1 VRIRTATD
9 DDWPAIWPLWHAIV
23 AAGETYVWSGDT
35 TCDEA
40 RQLWMLPPP
49 AEVVVLEDD
58 EGVVRGSAVLKPNQP
73 GRGDHVANAGFMVD
87 PDSQG
92 QGFGR
97 RLAEAVL
104 ERARAAGYQAMQF
117 NAVVATN
124 TGAIRLWES
133 LGFTIVGTL
142 PGAFRHPRLG
152 LVDLHVMHRAL

>member
-1 VRIRTATD
+1 VRIRTASD

-23 AAGETYVWSGDT
+23 AAGETYVWSDDT

-142 PGAFRHPRLG
+142 PAAFRHPRLG
-152 LVDLHVMHRAL
+152 RVDLHVMHRAL

>member
-23 AAGETYVWSGDT
+23 AAGETYVWSDDT

>member
-1 VRIRTATD
+1 MQGI
-9 DDWPAIWPLWHAIV
+9 I
-23 AAGETYVWSGDT
+23 AAGETFSWDRDT
-35 TCDEA
+35 TEEQA
-40 RQLWMLPPP
+40 RAMWFPEP
-49 AEVVVLEDD
+49 
-58 EGVVRGSAVLKPNQP
+58 P
-73 GRGDHVANAGFMVD
+73 GRTVVAVDADGAVVGTAETHPNHGGGGAHVANAGFMVD

>member
-23 AAGETYVWSGDT
+23 AAGETYVWSDDT

-124 TGAIRLWES
+124 TGAVRLWES

>member
-23 AAGETYVWSGDT
+23 AAGETYVWSDDT

-97 RLAEAVL
+97 RLAETVL

-124 TGAIRLWES
+124 TGAVRLWES

>member
-1 VRIRTATD
+1 MRIRTATD

-23 AAGETYVWSGDT
+23 AAGETYVWSDDT

-124 TGAIRLWES
+124 AGAIRLWES

>member
-1 VRIRTATD
+1 MRIRTATD

-23 AAGETYVWSGDT
+23 AAGETYVWSDDT

>member
-1 VRIRTATD
+1 MRIRTATD

-23 AAGETYVWSGDT
+23 AAGETYVWSDDT

-124 TGAIRLWES
+124 IGAVRLWES